1 MCRDIMNPYN
11 NTQVWAKYEG
21 PDCSYITPFASAST
35 RKLSSFLCFVFLSGM
50 AVFIM

>member
-1 MCRDIMNPYN
+1 MNPYN